1 MKPQIVNDFDNL
13 RLINQDNIFDYIPMG
28 HPHRPA
34 SPALLFVING
44 SVKLKE
50 NITVFDLKA
59 NSLVFIDSD
68 RVYEVL
74 MVSEHTEVVLLG
86 FKSIFLQKI
95 SFKIN
100 KVHLYNML
108 KAQLKRDFVLP
119 LHQMQ
124 LMVNSLDQIKLY
136 EAQKNELKLT
146 DEIIEHYFITI
157 LLHIASIVE
166 NNIKERHELMT
177 KGQRMVNEFI
187 LLVSD
192 NYLKHKNVHYY
203 SEKLGITNRYM
214 SSVIKKETGKTPQ
227 DFITEFIVNESKA
240 QLSSTTK
247 DIKEIAEYLKFSD
260 QYSFSHFFKKH
271 LNISPTAYR
280 KQFY

>member
-1 MKPQIVNDFDNL
+1 MKKEIVQDFDNL
-13 RLINQDNIFDYIPMG
+13 RLIDQDNIFDYIPMG

-34 SPALLFVING
+34 SPALLFVLNG

-50 NITVFDLKA
+50 NITFFDLKA

-74 MVSEHTEVVLLG
+74 EVGKNTEIILLG

-100 KVHLYNML
+100 KVHLYNVL
-108 KAQLKRDFVLP
+108 KAQLKRDFKLP
-119 LHQMQ
+119 FHQMQ
-124 LMVNSLDQIKLY
+124 LMVNSLNQIKMY
-136 EAQKNELKLT
+136 EMQKNELKLAN
-146 DEIIEHYFITI
+146 EIIEHCFIII

-166 NNIKERHELMT
+166 SNIKERHELMT
-177 KGQRMVNEFI
+177 RSQKMVNEFI

-192 NYLKHKNVHYY
+192 NYLQHKNVQYY
-203 SEKLGITNRYM
+203 AEKLGITNRYM

-227 DFITEFIVNESKA
+227 DFIAEFIVNESKA

-247 DIKEIAEYLKFSD
+247 DIKEIAEFLKFSD

-271 LNISPTAYR
+271 LNINPTAYR

>member
-1 MKPQIVNDFDNL
+1 MKTKIINDFDNL

-74 MVSEHTEVVLLG
+74 VVGENTEVVLLG

-108 KAQLKRDFVLP
+108 KAQLKRDFMLP

-136 EAQKNELKLT
+136 ESKKDELKLT

-177 KGQRMVNEFI
+177 KGQRMVNQFI

-192 NYLKHKNVHYY
+192 NYLKHKNVQYY
-203 SEKLGITNRYM
+203 SEKLEITNRYM

-227 DFITEFIVNESKA
+227 DFIAEFIVNESKA

>member
-1 MKPQIVNDFDNL
+1 MKTQIVNDFDNL

-74 MVSEHTEVVLLG
+74 VVGENTEVVLLG

-108 KAQLKRDFVLP
+108 KAQLKRDFMLP

-136 EAQKNELKLT
+136 ESQKDELKLT

-227 DFITEFIVNESKA
+227 DFIAEFIVNESKA